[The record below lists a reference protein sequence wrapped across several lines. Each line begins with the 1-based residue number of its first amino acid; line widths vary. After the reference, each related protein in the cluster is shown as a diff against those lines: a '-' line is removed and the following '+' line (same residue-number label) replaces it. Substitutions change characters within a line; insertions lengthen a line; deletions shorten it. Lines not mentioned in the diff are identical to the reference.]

1 MNGLAHLLRPTF
13 SYVITSGTTS
23 TVGARTTPIG
33 VVALRINATADV
45 WVSIGPNPTATA
57 TGSML
62 IQGGDPA
69 EIIKA
74 NTGDQ
79 VAVLLVA
86 TTGTGTVSVTEMS
99 R

>member
-13 SYVITSGTTS
+13 SYVITSGATS
-23 TVGARTTPIG
+23 IVGARTTPIG

-62 IQGGDPA
+62 IQGGDPP
-69 EIIKA
+69 EILKA
-74 NTGDQ
+74 NAGDQ
-79 VAVLLVA
+79 VAVLQVTA
-86 TTGTGTVSVTEMS
+86 TGTVSVTEMS

>member
-69 EIIKA
+69 EILKA
-74 NTGDQ
+74 NAGDQ
-79 VAVLLVA
+79 VAALQVTA
-86 TTGTGTVSVTEMS
+86 AGTVCVTEMS

>member
-13 SYVITSGTTS
+13 SYVITSGATS
-23 TVGARTTPIG
+23 IVGARTTPIG

-74 NTGDQ
+74 NAGDQ
-79 VAVLLVA
+79 VAVLQVTA
-86 TTGTGTVSVTEMS
+86 TGTVSVTEMS

>member
-1 MNGLAHLLRPTF
+1 MHGLAQLLRPTY
-13 SYVITSGTTS
+13 SYVISAGTTA
-23 TVGARTTPIG
+23 TVGARVTPIG
-33 VVALRINATADV
+33 VVAFRINTTADV

-62 IQGGDPA
+62 IQANDPA

-74 NTGDQ
+74 NAGDQ
-79 VAVLLVA
+79 VAVLLVG
-86 TTGTGTVSVTEMS
+86 TTAGTVSVTEMS